1 MLKIIQNSQTNIS
14 IGGFVYPLGTV
25 FTGFLTITE
34 DGDTLGNVF
43 LNTSYRW
50 FVDQGQEPVNG
61 LTLPYG
67 QRINIDQTNEE
78 IFNSALLINSEMVR
92 AKMYELF
99 PNLDGQIQIII

>member
-1 MLKIIQNSQTNIS
+1 MLKIVQNENTNIS
-14 IGGFVYPLGTV
+14 LGGYVYPVGTI
-25 FTGFLTITE
+25 FTGFLAICE
-34 DGDTLGNVF
+34 DGDNLGNVY

-50 FVDQGQEPVNG
+50 FIDEGQEPVNG

-78 IFNSALLINSEMVR
+78 TFNSALLINSEMVR